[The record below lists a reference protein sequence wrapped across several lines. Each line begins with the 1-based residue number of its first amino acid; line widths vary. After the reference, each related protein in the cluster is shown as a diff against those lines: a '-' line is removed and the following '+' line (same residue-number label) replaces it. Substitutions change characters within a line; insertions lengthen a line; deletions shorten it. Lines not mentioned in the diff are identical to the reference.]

1 MGMNIPGE
9 LAWVLDVL
17 GYEWP
22 QLDEDEIHRAASI
35 VRQFKEDLE
44 GSIEE
49 ANKRVNDDVTSAL
62 SAQTAGAYTNA
73 WNANRE
79 SNMQRLVDLLDPAAQ
94 GIDIFADAVLAL
106 KIKVIAELTIT
117 AAQIAAAAA
126 TAVVTLGGSVAANAA
141 IIAAR
146 KVALDIAT
154 DIAVEQLAVQ
164 LLELVSE
171 PLTNVAVSIA
181 ATMLDAPL
189 VEGALGEAAEYKADL
204 EALEQTAN
212 DLEHTAQDQERLGQ
226 DFIAQISA
234 LQISTAG

>member
-1 MGMNIPGE
+1 MAMNIPGE
-9 LAWVLDVL
+9 LAWVLDML

-22 QLDEDEIHRAASI
+22 ELDEDEIRRAAVI

-73 WNANRE
+73 WNSNRE
-79 SNMQRLVDLLDPAAQ
+79 THMQRLVDLLDPAAD
-94 GIDIFADAVLAL
+94 GIDLFADAVVAL
-106 KIKVIAELTIT
+106 KVKVIAELTIT

-126 TAVVTLGGSVAANAA
+126 TAIVTLGASAAANAA

-146 KVALDIAT
+146 KKALDIAT
-154 DIAVEQLAVQ
+154 DIAVEQLAIQ
-164 LLELVSE
+164 LMELVTE

-181 ATMLDAPL
+181 SSMLDAPI

-212 DLEHTAQDQERLGQ
+212 DMERTAQDQERLGQ

-234 LQISTAG
+234 LQISTGG

>member
-1 MGMNIPGE
+1 MGMNIPSE
-9 LAWVLDVL
+9 LAWVLDIL

-22 QLDEDEIHRAASI
+22 ELDEDEIRRAAVI
-35 VRQFKEDLE
+35 VRQFKDDLE
-44 GSIEE
+44 GSIAE
-49 ANKRVNDDVTSAL
+49 ANKRVNDDVTGAL
-62 SAQTAGAYTNA
+62 SAQTAGAYANA

-79 SNMQRLVDLLDPAAQ
+79 SNMQRLVDLLEPAAQ
-94 GIDIFADAVLAL
+94 GIDLFADAVVAL
-106 KIKVIAELTIT
+106 KVKVIAELGIT

-126 TAVVTLGGSVAANAA
+126 TAVVTLGASAAANAA

-154 DIAVEQLAVQ
+154 DVAVEQLAIQ
-164 LLELVSE
+164 LLELVTE

-181 ATMLDAPL
+181 RTMLDSPL
-189 VEGALGEAAEYKADL
+189 VEGALGEVSEYKADL
-204 EALEQTAN
+204 EALEQTAG
-212 DLEHTAQDQERLGQ
+212 DLERTAGDQERLGQ

>member
-73 WNANRE
+73 WNSNRE

-154 DIAVEQLAVQ
+154 DIAVEQLAIQ

-212 DLEHTAQDQERLGQ
+212 DLERTAADQERLGQ

>member
-212 DLEHTAQDQERLGQ
+212 DLERTAADQERLGQ

>member
-73 WNANRE
+73 WNSNRE

-154 DIAVEQLAVQ
+154 DIAVEQLAIQ

-181 ATMLDAPL
+181 AAMLDAPL
-189 VEGALGEAAEYKADL
+189 VEGALGEAAEYRADL

-212 DLEHTAQDQERLGQ
+212 DLERTAADQERLGQ